1 MKRSCKRRCLPHP
14 TGVNGQTPVAFVI
27 KIGFP
32 VCSIYL
38 FIYLFIY
45 QQRSCKGHIHLLMSP
60 GVNATNSS
68 CENKRGV
75 SRRHQLHEDMPL
87 VGAERHGAS
96 RPFSMQLVGF
106 FV

>member
-1 MKRSCKRRCLPHP
+1 
-14 TGVNGQTPVAFVI
+14 
-27 KIGFP
+27 
-32 VCSIYL
+32 
-38 FIYLFIY
+38 
-45 QQRSCKGHIHLLMSP
+45 MSP